1 MISRFLFR
9 PASAV
14 ARLSGALLVPLAF
27 AGCGDV
33 FSVGTLSYVAS
44 PDLKTKLGEKPDL
57 QKNIREQLLTLFG
70 ADPQHI
76 KVPKGSGLPGGGIY
90 LASHQEAEPGKIV
103 QIKQVKAGQ
112 EESGATNQVGG
123 YGLYRRHCVHCHGVS
138 GAGDGPTAPFLFPRP
153 RDYRNGTYKFTSTI
167 SGRKPTRAD
176 LRKTIKNGLHGTSMP
191 AFEAL
196 MTDAEIEQVLDY
208 TIFLSMR
215 GEVERTLVEDAAS
228 AGELTPE
235 SIEDDLS
242 LVFRKWKNAETEVEN
257 PPIPRT
263 PSSRDSILRGR
274 ELFLGRTPQK
284 LECTGCHGPQAL
296 GNGPSFI
303 DQDIFNRVVFGGDPS
318 AQADRLK
325 QEADRIAEETRERT
339 GDVEAGKK
347 AAEKMLELWTKGSL
361 DEWGNPLRRPT

>member
-112 EESGATNQVGG
+112 GGVWGDQPGGGIRALSPPLRPLPRRLRRGTDRPPRSCSLGRAIIATVPISSPPRSPVGSRPSRTCE
-123 YGLYRRHCVHCHGVS
+123 RRLKTAS
-138 GAGDGPTAPFLFPRP
+138 TAPRC
-153 RDYRNGTYKFTSTI
+153 
-167 SGRKPTRAD
+167 
-176 LRKTIKNGLHGTSMP
+176 
-191 AFEAL
+191 
-196 MTDAEIEQVLDY
+196 
-208 TIFLSMR
+208 
-215 GEVERTLVEDAAS
+215 
-228 AGELTPE
+228 
-235 SIEDDLS
+235 
-242 LVFRKWKNAETEVEN
+242 
-257 PPIPRT
+257 PP
-263 PSSRDSILRGR
+263 SR
-274 ELFLGRTPQK
+274 
-284 LECTGCHGPQAL
+284 H
-296 GNGPSFI
+296 
-303 DQDIFNRVVFGGDPS
+303 
-318 AQADRLK
+318 
-325 QEADRIAEETRERT
+325 
-339 GDVEAGKK
+339 
-347 AAEKMLELWTKGSL
+347 
-361 DEWGNPLRRPT
+361 